1 MTTEELIS
9 EEQYKRLFGEIEKK
23 EHENF
28 RSKKRS
34 ESQMVEKIQELIE
47 DFLR

>member
-1 MTTEELIS
+1 MNTEEFIS
-9 EEQYKRLFGEIEKK
+9 ENQYERLFVEIEKK

-28 RSKKRS
+28 RSKKMP
-34 ESQMVEKIQELIE
+34 ESQMAEKIQKLIE